1 MTFNKEAYR
10 LWKGPVQ
17 SVTGLFL
24 LQLIWFI
31 YHHISLID
39 AVTYASIFWTLMVF
53 ILVTI
58 QRIQFKYHSTTI
70 IDLPNLSII
79 ILFSIGHFQFSS
91 LLNNWLLTTSSLV
104 AIHAVLGSMRGIA
117 TAGIVALIHGYWWV
131 KKSEQQQDA
140 IQQQLREQDQVLAE
154 AELAH
159 LHQQLQPHF
168 LFNSLNS
175 ISSLTMIAPKEAQR
189 MVILLGDFLRGTL
202 RKNEQSLTTVE
213 EELIQLERYLA
224 IEEVR
229 FGHRLNTIIE
239 CDPAC
244 RMAQL
249 PAFILQPIIE
259 NAIKFGLYGQMDQFE
274 IRIII
279 SSLNGN
285 LAIEVSNP
293 FDADFVPD
301 KPSSGFGLSSIQ
313 RRLYL
318 LYKQNNLIRIER
330 TNDIFTTHLQIPQT

>member
-1 MTFNKEAYR
+1 MRFNKQAYQ

-17 SVTGLFL
+17 SITGLFL
-24 LQLIWFI
+24 LQIIWFVN
-31 YHHISLID
+31 YHIPLND
-39 AVTYASIFWTLMVF
+39 TVLFATIFWVLMAF

-58 QRIQFKYHSTTI
+58 QRIQFKYHSTSI

-79 ILFSIGHFQFSS
+79 VLFSIGHIHLSY
-91 LLNNWLLTTSSLV
+91 LLINWLLPATSLV
-104 AIHAVLGSMRGIA
+104 GIHAIIGGMWGI
-117 TAGIVALIHGYWWV
+117 TTIGIVAFIHGYWWV
-131 KKSEQQQDA
+131 KKSEQQQA
-140 IQQQLREQDQVLAE
+140 AVQQQLREQDQALAE

-202 RKNEQSLTTVE
+202 RKNEQSLTSVE
-213 EELIQLERYLA
+213 EELVQLGRYLA

-229 FGHRLNTIIE
+229 FGHRLNTKIE
-239 CDPAC
+239 CDPTCKIA
-244 RMAQL
+244 ML

-259 NAIKFGLYGQMDQFE
+259 NAIKFGLYGQTEQFE
-274 IRIII
+274 IRITI
-279 SSLNGN
+279 SSSNGN

-293 FDADFVPD
+293 FDPDFVPD

-313 RRLYL
+313 RRLHL

-330 TNDIFTTHLQIPQT
+330 TDGIFTTYLQIPQA